1 MGKTEK
7 KLHKLRYWREVLGL
21 KQDAMATLL
30 GCTTSNY
37 CIKEAGK
44 TEIKLSEMLLIQ
56 KTFNAM
62 REKVKESALTLD
74 DIFLP

>member
-1 MGKTEK
+1 MVKTEK

-21 KQDAMATLL
+21 KQDDMATLL

-44 TEIKLSEMLLIQ
+44 TEIKRSEMLLVQ
-56 KTFNAM
+56 KTFNTM
-62 REKVKESALTLD
+62 RAKARESALTLD